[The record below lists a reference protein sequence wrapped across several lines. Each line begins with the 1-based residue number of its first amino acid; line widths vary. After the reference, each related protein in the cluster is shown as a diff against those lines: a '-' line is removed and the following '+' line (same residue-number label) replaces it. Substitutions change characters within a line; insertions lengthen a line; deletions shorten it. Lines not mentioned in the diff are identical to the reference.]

1 MNEHSAIVKGDSAI
15 KTTKNKAQIRINT
28 KIAEIITDN
37 IVLKTT
43 GDGLDL
49 LWNLYCL
56 GFDKMIIHKKNV
68 TPGFFN

>member
-49 LWNLYCL
+49 L
-56 GFDKMIIHKKNV
+56 
-68 TPGFFN
+68 